1 MSAGRLAVRSPAM
14 LPAMLVGRL
23 AVRSPAML
31 VGRLA
36 VRSPAMSEDHTPEAY
51 RALFALIGAGL
62 QFTALVF
69 ILASWLVAPWWV
81 VGGLLGVW
89 LVTTVWSWL
98 GWPKRVWLPTA
109 TGTVV
114 AVLWIAAL
122 ALLRR

>member
-1 MSAGRLAVRSPAM
+1 MSVDDVP
-14 LPAMLVGRL
+14 
-23 AVRSPAML
+23 
-31 VGRLA
+31 
-36 VRSPAMSEDHTPEAY
+36 SEDHTPEAY

-81 VGGLLGVW
+81 VVGLLGAW
-89 LVTTVWSWL
+89 LVTPVWSWL

>member
-14 LPAMLVGRL
+14 L
-23 AVRSPAML
+23 PAML

-69 ILASWLVAPWWV
+69 ILASWLVAPWCV

-98 GWPKRVWLPTA
+98 GWPKRMWLPTA

>member
-1 MSAGRLAVRSPAM
+1 MSVGNLAAMPAGRLALRSPAM
-14 LPAMLVGRL
+14 LPAI
-23 AVRSPAML
+23 L

-81 VGGLLGVW
+81 VVGLLGVW

-122 ALLRR
+122 ALVRR